1 MWQRDVN
8 LTSSGQTA
16 RDSRK
21 GILTKQ
27 PNIRINNIHTFSQ
40 SDVPVMLLCPCL
52 RGTPDHE
59 LLTSLHLTQKHNHPL
74 ADTMEG
80 LLMKLCA
87 ERKPSGCSCMW
98 LMQVWLHLLL
108 VSCFFRFDLFPRS
121 SSNLDPDPRHLHT
134 SLSTISYPKH
144 AGEANPGPGPPCQ
157 SRGQRQRHGGHPAGK
172 NKSATQG
179 RNPRY
184 SQKFLL
190 VPRRLQRHRSMP
202 EGVEGNAALVFS
214 LWWP

>member
-1 MWQRDVN
+1 MRD
-8 LTSSGQTA
+8 A
-16 RDSRK
+16 MR

-27 PNIRINNIHTFSQ
+27 PNIRINNIHE
-40 SDVPVMLLCPCL
+40 SDVPVMLLCSCL
-52 RGTPDHE
+52 GGTTDHE

-87 ERKPSGCSCMW
+87 ESKPSGLSCMW

-108 VSCFFRFDLFPRS
+108 VSCFFCVDLFPRS
-121 SSNLDPDPRHLHT
+121 SSNPDPRHLHT
-134 SLSTISYPKH
+134 SLYTISYPKH
-144 AGEANPGPGPPCQ
+144 AGEANPGLGPPCQ
-157 SRGQRQRHGGHPAGK
+157 SRGQRQRHGGHPEEK

-184 SQKFLL
+184 SQKFLP
-190 VPRRLQRHRSMP
+190 VPRRLRRHRSMP